1 MLVPDRDKIFAD
13 IDVNNSC
20 LMAGCMLY
28 QPQTNKCYAD
38 DNCSCMRTS
47 KIAAEIKRFMAD
59 NDDVFVY
66 IVSV

>member
-13 IDVNNSC
+13 IDVNNTC
-20 LMAGCMLY
+20 LMEGCMLY

-38 DNCSCMRTS
+38 DHFSCLRVN

-66 IVSV
+66 IASV

>member
-38 DNCSCMRTS
+38 EGCSCVR
-47 KIAAEIKRFMAD
+47 AAIVASEIKRFMAD
-59 NDDVFVY
+59 NDDVFMY
-66 IVSV
+66 IKSV